1 MYDCCFFPPVLHMSV
16 RRQRK
21 KKRQPPPP
29 LFLPRSSC
37 LISFILI
44 IRLIF
49 HSDGL
54 HFWGDYKNVCFLGNA
69 SSTEADDLLAGW
81 RANLNSASSSPFSFF
96 FPSCR
101 LCVMAF
107 HINHPPWLLTPCRK
121 SWPSGLRLELW
132 GCILSPLFIFSL
144 HPQQS

>member
-1 MYDCCFFPPVLHMSV
+1 MHREAANVKPWNGSNKCMTAAFSPQFCTCQSDDSGKRSDNPHPP
-16 RRQRK
+16 Q
-21 KKRQPPPP
+21 
-29 LFLPRSSC
+29 FLPRSSC

-121 SWPSGLRLELW
+121 SWPSGLRLEL
-132 GCILSPLFIFSL
+132 
-144 HPQQS
+144 